1 MKAVLKYNLP
11 EDALDFK
18 LALRSSDVYSVLW
31 DLDQWLRSNT
41 KYAPDSM
48 PEDEYKAYEDCRKKL
63 YEIMKEADVRLD
75 V

>member
-31 DLDQWLRSNT
+31 DLDQWLRKKIRYSG
-41 KYAPDSM
+41 DDMS
-48 PEDEYKAYEDCRKKL
+48 EDTYNAYEDCRKKL
-63 YEIMKEADVRLD
+63 YELMQDANLNLEL
-75 V
+75 